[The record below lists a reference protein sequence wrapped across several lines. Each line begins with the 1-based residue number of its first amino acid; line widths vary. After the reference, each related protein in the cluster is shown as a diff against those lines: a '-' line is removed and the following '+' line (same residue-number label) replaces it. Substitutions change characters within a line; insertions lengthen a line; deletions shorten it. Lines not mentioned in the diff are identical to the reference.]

1 MEENTRI
8 PLGINV
14 LCNLIDQEPVDEA
27 IDIRI
32 SAIAI
37 SWICELAAEEDSL
50 KFIDVLAHLSELG
63 VGVGKSGLFD
73 IDEVSRGLKRDIIGI
88 QTIWLIDFQQETRIA
103 DIDTVAAILYFFSN
117 VIEAIVLAVDEHFC
131 EMTTGCPRECR
142 AFAE

>member
-1 MEENTRI
+1 MEENARI
-8 PLGINV
+8 PLGVNV

-37 SWICELAAEEDSL
+37 SWICELAAEENRL

-63 VGVGKSGLFD
+63 VGVGKSRLFD

-88 QTIWLIDFQQETRIA
+88 QAIWLIDFQQETRIA

-117 VIEAIVLAVDEHFC
+117 MIEAIMLPVDEDFC
-131 EMTTGCPRECR
+131 EMTAG
-142 AFAE
+142 